1 MKHKPNEKQQ
11 EKLLNRH
18 ADQAHL
24 QELPVSPMCSV
35 RRIVLEA
42 PAGLIFGVSFGIS
55 LYYVIAI
62 LYYYAMLCLGLL
74 VLALCSIFHIPDSLP
89 QGFLKSLDY
98 GPVVDVLLAFIAV
111 VFIFYFTRGT
121 IRQGYPIFAW
131 VQLPLTLLGVIYLF
145 YLTLIHHRPLF
156 PFYEQ

>member
-1 MKHKPNEKQQ
+1 MKYKPNEKQQ
-11 EKLLNRH
+11 KILLNRH
-18 ADQAHL
+18 ADQSHL
-24 QELPVSPMCSV
+24 RELPVSPRSSAK
-35 RRIVLEA
+35 RIVLET

-55 LYYVIAI
+55 LYYVITI

-98 GPVVDVLLAFIAV
+98 GPVVDVLLACTAV
-111 VFIFYFTRGT
+111 VFSFSFTRGT

-131 VQLPLTLLGVIYLF
+131 VQLPLTLLGVTFLF